1 MEAMVSISFMIYLA
15 ALLLAPL
22 IAAFYAGFR
31 AAFRMA
37 VAEVVIVIAAWLLI
51 AAVSYL
57 LQGDGWRVST
67 FAESASGGLI
77 RAMAKTALGSF
88 YLLLLIPLQ
97 TVLAGL
103 AAAVVGSAALAA
115 WLRLRR

>member
-1 MEAMVSISFMIYLA
+1 MDVMVSISFMIYLA

-22 IAAFYAGFR
+22 IAAFYAGLG
-31 AAFRMA
+31 AALRMA

-51 AAVSYL
+51 APTLALWGEDQLGTLFV
-57 LQGDGWRVST
+57 
-67 FAESASGGLI
+67 ENSGSPFIYIMAAATTG
-77 RAMAKTALGSF
+77 AM

-103 AAAVVGSAALAA
+103 AAAALGCVARAALQ
-115 WLRLRR
+115 RLRR